1 MRDLTLVIFQI
12 VVLLS
17 HKKLILTLILNFI
30 IQNINSDVFVEK
42 KATVNLLIIIIK
54 KNVKIPKMESFLK
67 QIENKHFLR
76 LLN

>member
-42 KATVNLLIIIIK
+42 KATVKLLIIIIK

-67 QIENKHFLR
+67 KIENKHFLR
-76 LLN
+76 LFN

>member
-76 LLN
+76 HFN